1 MSELYFSDIAFMIE
15 VKNLVKTFADKVIL
29 SDISFSI
36 PHEQIVAIV
45 GKSGAGKSVLLKCL
59 IGLIKPDQGT
69 IYLDNKL
76 INSMSFRQLQTIRS
90 QIGMVFQFGAL
101 FDSLNVAENIG
112 LALRKLTKLTDN
124 EIEARIINSL
134 KSVDMSNTEELM
146 PGELSGGMK
155 KRIGIAR
162 AIAIQPSYL
171 FYDEPTTGLDPVM
184 TDSINRLIL
193 KIQDNER
200 ITSVIIT
207 HELRT
212 VYEVADRVIMLHDGR
227 IQFDG
232 KPNDLEKTE
241 NKIVKQ
247 FITGDSTLV

>member
-1 MSELYFSDIAFMIE
+1 MIE
-15 VKNLVKTFADKVIL
+15 VKNLKKSFADKGVL
-29 SDISFSI
+29 TDISFSI
-36 PHEQIVAIV
+36 PPQNIVAIV

-59 IGLIKPDQGT
+59 IGLIKPEQGT
-69 IYLDNKL
+69 IYIDNKL
-76 INSMSFRQLQTIRS
+76 INSMSFQQLQTIRS
-90 QIGMVFQFGAL
+90 KIGMVFQFGAL

-112 LALRKLTKLTDN
+112 LALRKLTKLSER
-124 EIEARIINSL
+124 EIKLRIQHAL
-134 KSVDMSNTEELM
+134 ESVDMTNTEELM

-162 AIAIQPSYL
+162 AIAVQPAYL
-171 FYDEPTTGLDPVM
+171 FYDEPTTGLDPIM
-184 TDSINRLIL
+184 TDSINRLIF
-193 KIQDNER
+193 KIQETEK

-212 VYEVADRVIMLHDGR
+212 VYEVTERVIMLHDGM

-232 KPNDLEKTE
+232 KPIDLEKSE
-241 NKIVKQ
+241 NKIVQQ

>member
-1 MSELYFSDIAFMIE
+1 MIE
-15 VKNLVKTFADKVIL
+15 VKNLSKSFAEKTIL

-36 PHEQIVAIV
+36 PSGQIVAIV

-59 IGLIKPDQGT
+59 IGLIKPDEGT

-76 INSMSFRQLQTIRS
+76 INSMNFQQLQKARS

-101 FDSLNVAENIG
+101 FDSLNVSENIG
-112 LALRKLTKLTDN
+112 LALRKLTKLKEN
-124 EIEARIINSL
+124 EIKSRIRNSL
-134 KSVDMSNTEELM
+134 VSVDMEGTEELM
-146 PGELSGGMK
+146 PDELSGGMK

-162 AIAIQPSYL
+162 AIAIKPAYL

-193 KIQDNER
+193 KFQDREDV
-200 ITSVIIT
+200 TTVIIT

-212 VYEVADRVIMLHDGR
+212 VYEVANRVLMLHDGKL
-227 IQFDG
+227 QFDG
-232 KPNDLEKTE
+232 EPNDLEKRE
-241 NKIVKQ
+241 DKIVRQ

>member
-1 MSELYFSDIAFMIE
+1 MIE

-76 INSMSFRQLQTIRS
+76 INSMSFRQLQAIRS

-112 LALRKLTKLTDN
+112 LALRKLTKLKEH
-124 EIEARIINSL
+124 EIKSKIQNAL
-134 KSVDMSNTEELM
+134 QSVDMTNTEKLM

-162 AIAIQPSYL
+162 AIAVQPSYL

-193 KIQDNER
+193 KFQEIEK
-200 ITSVIIT
+200 ITTVIIT

-212 VYEVADRVIMLHDGR
+212 VYEVADRVIMLHDGK
-227 IQFDG
+227 IEYDG
-232 KPNDLEKTE
+232 KPSDLAKIE
-241 NKIVKQ
+241 NKIVQQ

>member
-1 MSELYFSDIAFMIE
+1 MIE
-15 VKNLVKTFADKVIL
+15 VKNLEKSFSNNDIL
-29 SDISFSI
+29 TDISFSI
-36 PHEQIVAIV
+36 PHGQIVAII

-59 IGLIKPDQGT
+59 IGLIKPDKGT

-76 INSMSFRQLQTIRS
+76 INTMSFQQLQKIRS
-90 QIGMVFQFGAL
+90 KIGMVFQFGAL

-112 LALRKLTKLTDN
+112 LALRKLTKLKEH
-124 EIEARIINSL
+124 EIKSRIQNAL
-134 KSVDMSNTEELM
+134 KSVDMTNTEKLM

-162 AIAIQPSYL
+162 AIAVQPSYL

-193 KIQDNER
+193 KFQEIEK
-200 ITSVIIT
+200 ITTVIIT

-212 VYEVADRVIMLHDGR
+212 VYEVADRVIMLHDGK
-227 IQFDG
+227 IEYDG
-232 KPNDLEKTE
+232 KPSDLAKIE